1 MGKIGNKR
9 RNPVTDE
16 QIANAYRDSHS
27 VYAVARTTGVSV
39 TTIYRVLE
47 RLNIERVGLAEYRK
61 NAARF
66 DEQTSQEIRHIYESG
81 ESFADLVRRFGG
93 SEYSVKK
100 AIQRVGGSL
109 VPICPPKSFPETDQV
124 ITMYRDGLSQMKISI
139 AINRSQSFVSRIL
152 RANKIETRYREG
164 ATHGMW
170 KGGRNRDT
178 NGYIRILISKDD
190 PMAVMCLHDHY
201 VLEHRLVMARELGRP
216 LLRTETVHHINGD
229 KVDNRP
235 ENLELRQGRHGKH
248 VVMCCLDCGSRNIGH
263 VGLAKKGK

>member
-47 RLNIERVGLAEYRK
+47 RLNIERIGLAEYRK

-66 DEQTSQEIRHIYESG
+66 DEQTSREIRHIYESG

-100 AIQRVGGSL
+100 AIQRAGGSL
-109 VPICPPKSFPETDQV
+109 VPVCPPKSFPETDRV
-124 ITMYRDGLSQMKISI
+124 ITMYRDGLSQMKISV
-139 AINRSQSFVSRIL
+139 AINRSQSFVSRVL
-152 RANKIETRYREG
+152 RANKIETRYRKG
-164 ATHGMW
+164 VTHGMW
-170 KGGRNRDT
+170 KGGRNRDSS
-178 NGYIRILISKDD
+178 GYIRILVSKDD
-190 PMAVMCLHDHY
+190 PMAVMCLHDRY

-229 KVDNRP
+229 RADNRP

-248 VVMCCLDCGSRNIGH
+248 IAMRCLD
-263 VGLAKKGK
+263 